1 MSASA
6 TAEAEAYRAPEGGVR
21 QALWI
26 LVLSLTVLF
35 GAGLVLYGAARTG
48 VLGHTV
54 RGGGPRTAL
63 PVWLWFSTFFILAS
77 SVALHQALQWARMDL
92 AAQSRKAYRLALS
105 LGYVFVALQ
114 IPGLAAFVAAHR
126 VAAPGTSRLWVL
138 VVFLVALHALHV
150 LGGIVPM
157 TAIARRSAVDRATLG
172 NVAVYWHF
180 LAAVWIVMF
189 SVFALV

>member
-1 MSASA
+1 MSASVPA
-6 TAEAEAYRAPEGGVR
+6 ADAYRAPEGSFR

-26 LVLSLTVLF
+26 FVLSLAVLF

-48 VLGHTV
+48 WLGHVV
-54 RGGGPRTAL
+54 RGGGAKTVL

-77 SVALHQALQWARMDL
+77 SVALHQALQWVRMGLPAQARMG
-92 AAQSRKAYRLALS
+92 YRLALG

-126 VAAPGTSRLWVL
+126 AASPGASRLWIV

-157 TAIARRSAVDRATLG
+157 TAIARRPRIGAETMG

-180 LAAVWIVMF
+180 LAGVWIVMF